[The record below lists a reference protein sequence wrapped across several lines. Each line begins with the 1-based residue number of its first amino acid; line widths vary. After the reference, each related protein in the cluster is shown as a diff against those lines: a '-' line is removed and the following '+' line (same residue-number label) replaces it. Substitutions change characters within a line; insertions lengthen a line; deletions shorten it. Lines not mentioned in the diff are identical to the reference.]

1 MLQLYFLKHE
11 NHYTLFLLKSQA
23 TLTFRDGSDKFH
35 VSDNNPLRRTILLN
49 LHEKERNGR
58 NEKEAL
64 KCKASVCM
72 WGILIWKEARCLIGG
87 EEVPLGLIW
96 QIEGTRTWKTCTGMR
111 PLSKEMQSIERKK
124 NVDQYWVNL
133 LMPMDLRLAEAILER
148 VEWSVEW
155 SSKCRCLRC
164 LLPPYR
170 PLLGGFRFTWYQRVR
185 VTRDK
190 R

>member
-11 NHYTLFLLKSQA
+11 NHCTLFLLKSQA
-23 TLTFRDGSDKFH
+23 TLTFSDGSDKFH
-35 VSDNNPLRRTILLN
+35 VSNNNPFRKTILLN

-64 KCKASVCM
+64 TCKASVCM
-72 WGILIWKEARCLIGG
+72 WRILIWNEARCLIGG

-111 PLSKEMQSIERKK
+111 SLSKEMQSIEAKK
-124 NVDQYWVNL
+124 CG
-133 LMPMDLRLAEAILER
+133 PILGQSFDANGPAFGWSYFGEGG
-148 VEWSVEW
+148 VECRE
-155 SSKCRCLRC
+155 KCRCLRC